1 MKTPNPGYKTLPLTA
16 LHEDPGNAR
25 KHSGANLAAIRKS
38 LTWKKISRGG
48 FWIWALVQGPEYFG
62 EFKRNRYWR

>member
-25 KHSGANLAAIRKS
+25 WEMQKLEGDGRLDAMLESVVGRR
-38 LTWKKISRGG
+38 LTYEELI
-48 FWIWALVQGPEYFG
+48 A
-62 EFKRNRYWR
+62 